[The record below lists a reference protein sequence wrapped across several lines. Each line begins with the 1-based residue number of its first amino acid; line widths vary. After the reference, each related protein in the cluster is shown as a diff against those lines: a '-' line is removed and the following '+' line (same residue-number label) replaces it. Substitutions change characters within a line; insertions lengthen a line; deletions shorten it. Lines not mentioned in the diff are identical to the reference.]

1 MENAFLLLNDFAA
14 VLDHMVAAIGS
25 AVRSAAPF
33 HHLQL
38 SSFFPAALYAA
49 MVESL
54 PKPADYRRMSGRT
67 RYTRTEDGGGTRT
80 KMDLFPEY
88 LRHLPPEK
96 RILWRTVG
104 RALCSPQVREA
115 FRQQLAP
122 GLERRFGPGYRDVGM
137 YPVPVLTRDIPG
149 YLVGIHSDARAKG
162 MTIQLYLPRDRSVEH
177 IGTVFHA
184 RDADRSYRRALQ
196 MPFSPNTGYAFA
208 VGEDTHHSVD
218 MVGPEVR
225 TRDSILLTYFV
236 DQTTLQKGRN
246 RLRRAGNFL
255 LNEYRSLGR

>member
-1 MENAFLLLNDFAA
+1 MEDTFLLLNDFAA
-14 VLDHMVAAIGS
+14 VLEHMVAAIGG
-25 AVRSAAPF
+25 AVRSEVPF
-33 HHLQL
+33 QHLQL
-38 SSFFPAALYAA
+38 SSFFPAPLYAA
-49 MVESL
+49 MVHAMPE
-54 PKPADYRRMSGRT
+54 PADYRRMSGRT

-88 LRHLPPEK
+88 VRHLPREK

-115 FRQQLAP
+115 FRERLAP
-122 GLERRFGPGYRDVGM
+122 GLEKRFGAGYRDVGL
-137 YPVPVLTRDIPG
+137 YPVPILTRDIPG
-149 YLVGIHSDARAKG
+149 YRVGIHSDARAKG
-162 MTIQLYLPRDRSVEH
+162 MTIQLYLPRDRSIEH

-184 RDADRSYRRALQ
+184 RNADRSYRRALQ
-196 MPFSPNTGYAFA
+196 MPFLPNTGYAFA
-208 VGEDTHHSVD
+208 VGGDTHHSVD
-218 MVGPEVR
+218 TVGPEVR

-236 DQTTLQKGRN
+236 DRTALQKARN